1 MQTSL
6 LLEAGV
12 TRPQAAKLAAYFD
25 LLLDWNSRINLTA
38 ITNEHEVI
46 TKHFLDS
53 IAALESNVFF
63 EGASV
68 MDVGSGAGLPG
79 IPLKICQSD
88 LSVTLL
94 DSLAKRVRF
103 LNTAAEELGLT
114 GIRAVHARAEDAG
127 QDAAYRGQFDVCIS
141 RAVANLS
148 TLSELCLPFVKVGGY
163 FIAMKGPAA
172 SEEMQ
177 AAENAVRLLG
187 GELERIVRYEIPST
201 DLKHNLLVIKKVKN
215 TSTKYPRKAPKPA
228 KDPLK

>member
-12 TRPQAAKLAAYFD
+12 TRPQAAKLAAYFE

-103 LNTAAEELGLT
+103 LNTVTEALELT

-127 QDAAYRGQFDVCIS
+127 QDSAYREQFDVCVS

-163 FIAMKGPAA
+163 FVAMKGPAA

>member
-12 TRPQAAKLAAYFD
+12 TRPQAAKLAAYFE

-103 LNTAAEELGLT
+103 LNTVTEALELT

-127 QDAAYRGQFDVCIS
+127 QDSAYREQFDVCVS

-163 FIAMKGPAA
+163 FVAMKGPAA

-177 AAENAVRLLG
+177 AAESAVRLLG